1 MKMIKKAWHGVGHV
15 NLFMVIIGLMVV
27 DLLLGYKQLKFHAA
41 LFDPI
46 NDMGFYRWALTYG
59 RHYPSNTA
67 WLFVL
72 VGLLGILSVNT
83 FVCTTE
89 RIFVLIRSRHAFAK
103 RSRFLLRFG
112 PHIMHY
118 SMLIMFL
125 GYLVSYL
132 SAGTHMGKV
141 LLPGKSIT
149 LTRPGCT
156 ITLEDLAI
164 DYYGGGRMIHMDRR
178 AMDVRATLR
187 IEDETRSKTAVLAF
201 NSPVRFS
208 PLSIHLKKFAPLK
221 KGGMGRK
228 KYITVI
234 IKNDPG
240 MKFYFS
246 GMILFT
252 LGLFMYLWDKLSR
265 HARQEDRA

>member
-1 MKMIKKAWHGVGHV
+1 MKMILRAWRFLGHI
-15 NLFMVIIGLMVV
+15 NLFMGIIGCMVV
-27 DLLLGYKQLKFHAA
+27 DLLLGYSQLKFHGA

-46 NDMGFYRWALTYG
+46 NDLGFYRWAQTYG
-59 RHYPSNTA
+59 SHYPSNTA
-67 WLFVL
+67 WLFIL
-72 VGLLGILSVNT
+72 VGLLGLLSVNT

-89 RIFVLIRSRHAFAK
+89 RVWVLVKSRHAFSR

-149 LTRPGCT
+149 IARPACT
-156 ITLEDLAI
+156 ITLDKLDI
-164 DYYGGGRMIHMDRR
+164 DYYSGGRMIHMDRR
-178 AMDVRATLR
+178 AIDVRAVLTIR
-187 IEDETRSKTAVLAF
+187 DAEGSKTAELGF
-201 NSPVRFS
+201 NSPVRFA
-208 PLSIHLKKFAPLK
+208 PLSIHLKKFAPLS

-246 GMILFT
+246 GMVLFT

-265 HARQEDRA
+265 QTRQEDRA